1 MPLFTKDFKE
11 SPLWVDEVLPWEVP
25 TADLPARIDVLV
37 IGAGYTGLNAAIE
50 TARGGRSTLV
60 IDAGPAG
67 HGCSTRN
74 GGQISTSIKP
84 SLDALSRR
92 VGRDRALAI
101 RQTGLNALQW
111 IESRVDELGIQCD
124 FQRSGLFRAAH
135 TPAHFKAQLLDLPVL
150 SNQGIEA
157 YPVTRDQ
164 QHRELGS
171 VAYHGG
177 LVYPQHASLHP
188 ARYHRGLLQY
198 AVHSGV
204 MVKDQCAAIAI
215 ERISSSV
222 FRVTTESGV
231 IEARDVIVATNGYTG
246 ALTPWLQRRVIPIS
260 SYVMATEVLPAEL
273 MDRLFPTNRN
283 ITDTCKVIYYYR
295 PSPDRQRIVFGGRVS
310 SGNTS
315 IRESARR
322 LHQQASRLFPEIAEF
337 RVSHAWS
344 GQVAYSFDELMH
356 TGTHDGVHYSLGYC
370 GSGVS
375 MASYMGM
382 RLGQKVLQLP
392 EGCTAMDDLPFPTRP
407 LYYGKP
413 WFLPPLVAW
422 YRWRD
427 HIQTRLSERREG

>member
-1 MPLFTKDFKE
+1 MPLLTEDFRE
-11 SPLWVDEVLPWEVP
+11 SPLWADEVEPWQGAAV
-25 TADLPARIDVLV
+25 DLPARVDVLV
-37 IGAGYTGLNAAIE
+37 VGAGYTGLNAAIE
-50 TARGGRSTLV
+50 TARGGLSTLV

-84 SLDALSRR
+84 SLETLSQR
-92 VGRDRALAI
+92 VGRERALAI
-101 RQTGLNALQW
+101 RQTGMHALQW
-111 IESRVDELGIQCD
+111 IESRIEELGIQCN

-135 TPAHFKAQLLDLPVL
+135 TPAHFKAQLQDLPIL
-150 SNQGIEA
+150 RNQGIDA
-157 YPVTRDQ
+157 FPVSREE
-164 QHRELGS
+164 QHRELGTT
-171 VAYHGG
+171 AYHGG

-188 ARYHRGLLQY
+188 ARYHRGLLEY
-198 AVHSGV
+198 ADRSGV
-204 MVKDQCAAIAI
+204 LVKAHCAATAI
-215 ERISSSV
+215 ERTASSG

-231 IEARDVIVATNGYTG
+231 IEACDVVVATNGYTG
-246 ALTPWLQRRVIPIS
+246 AMTPWLQRRVIPIS

-295 PSPDRQRIVFGGRVS
+295 ASPDRQRIVFGGRVS
-310 SGNTS
+310 AGETR

-322 LHQQASRLFPEIAEF
+322 LHRQAAHLFPELADY

-356 TGTHDGVHYSLGYC
+356 TGTHEGVHYSMGFC

-382 RLGQKVLQLP
+382 RLGQKVLKLP
-392 EGCTAMDDLPFPTRP
+392 EGRTALDDLPFPTRP

-427 HIQTRLSERREG
+427 LVQSRWCEKR

>member
-1 MPLFTKDFKE
+1 MPLFTDDFKE
-11 SPLWVDEVLPWEVP
+11 LPLWVDEVPPWDSAAVE
-25 TADLPARIDVLV
+25 LPARVDVLIV
-37 IGAGYTGLNAAIE
+37 GAGYTGLNAAIE

-60 IDAGPAG
+60 IDAGPPG

-84 SLDALSRR
+84 SLETLSKR

-101 RQTGLNALQW
+101 RQIGVDALQW
-111 IESRVDELGIQCD
+111 IESRVGELGIHCD

-135 TPAHFKAQLLDLPVL
+135 TPAHFRAQLQDLPLL
-150 SNQGIEA
+150 SSQGIEA
-157 YPVTRDQ
+157 LPVSREQ
-164 QHRELGS
+164 QHEELGS
-171 VAYHGG
+171 SAYHGG
-177 LVYPQHASLHP
+177 LVYPQHASVHP
-188 ARYHRGLLQY
+188 ARYHRGLLDF
-198 AVHSGV
+198 AVGSGV
-204 MVKDQCAAIAI
+204 MVKGFCAASAI
-215 ERISSSV
+215 TRVSANV
-222 FRVTTESGV
+222 FRVTTASGV
-231 IEARDVIVATNGYTG
+231 VEARNVIVATNGYTG
-246 ALTPWLQRRVIPIS
+246 GLTPWLQRRVIPIN
-260 SYVMATEVLPAEL
+260 SYVMATEVLPEDL

-295 PSPDRQRIVFGGRVS
+295 PSPDRRRIVFGGRVS
-310 SGNTS
+310 AGDTA

-322 LHQQASRLFPEIAEF
+322 LHQQASRLFPELDDY

-356 TGTHDGVHYSLGYC
+356 TGIHEGVHYSLGYC

-382 RLGQKVLQLP
+382 RLGQKVLNLP
-392 EGCTAMDDLPFPTRP
+392 QGQTALDDLPFVTRP

-413 WFLPPLVAW
+413 WFLPPMVAW

-427 HIQTRLSERREG
+427 HRQTRRSALR

>member
-1 MPLFTKDFKE
+1 MPLFTENFRE
-11 SPLWVDEVLPWEVP
+11 SPLWVDAVPPWEGASV
-25 TADLPARIDVLV
+25 DLPARVDVLV
-37 IGAGYTGLNAAIE
+37 VGAGYTGLNASIE
-50 TARGGRSTLV
+50 TVRGGLSTLV
-60 IDAGPAG
+60 IDAGPPG

-84 SLDALSRR
+84 SLETLGKR
-92 VGRDRALAI
+92 VGREQALAI
-101 RQTGLNALQW
+101 RQTGMHALQW
-111 IESRVDELGIQCD
+111 IESRMGELGIHCD

-135 TPAHFKAQLLDLPVL
+135 TPAHFKAQLQDLPAL

-157 YPVTRDQ
+157 YPVSREQ
-164 QHRELGS
+164 QYRELGTT
-171 VAYHGG
+171 AYHGG

-188 ARYHRGLLQY
+188 ARYHRGLLEY
-198 AVHSGV
+198 AVNSGV
-204 MVKDQCAAIAI
+204 MIKAHCAATAI
-215 ERISSSV
+215 ERISSNV

-231 IEARDVIVATNGYTG
+231 IEARDVVVATNGYTG

-260 SYVMATEVLPAEL
+260 SYVMATEVLPADL
-273 MDRLFPTNRN
+273 MDQLFPTNRN

-310 SGNTS
+310 AGDTG

-322 LHQQASRLFPEIAEF
+322 LHQQASRLFPELADY

-356 TGTHDGVHYSLGYC
+356 TGIHDGVHYSLGYC

-382 RLGQKVLQLP
+382 RLGQKVLELP
-392 EGCTAMDDLPFPTRP
+392 EGRTALDDLPFSSRP

-413 WFLPPLVAW
+413 WFLPPMVAW

-427 HIQTRLSERREG
+427 HIQTRWSEYR